1 MYSLSRSS
9 QLLLKK
15 KGVCGPQVPDPTPSN
30 WCRWQQAGQG
40 LRDSTA
46 RPKALQEPDKNP
58 VSSEIRRETVHAT
71 QPCCSESSDLGPGFA
86 WWSVKR
92 EAFASTKGFWRSRIQ
107 SAQAM
112 HQHSRQFFTAR
123 GHVSPPLRAVESI
136 RVSDDKSLGGNV
148 RKWGFLQ
155 MKVFLAHSLFTAD
168 GRSGGRNPAEGDL
181 SAMSKKTHQCLVRER
196 CTTVITTRWKDERKP
211 V

>member
-1 MYSLSRSS
+1 MVLKCRTRLQATGADGSKRVRDWETPRPGLKPCKSLIRTRCH
-9 QLLLKK
+9 LKSEEK
-15 KGVCGPQVPDPTPSN
+15 QCMQPSLAVLKVLT
-30 WCRWQQAGQG
+30 W
-40 LRDSTA
+40 
-46 RPKALQEPDKNP
+46 
-58 VSSEIRRETVHAT
+58 
-71 QPCCSESSDLGPGFA
+71 DLVLHG
-86 WWSVKR
+86 

-112 HQHSRQFFTAR
+112 HQHSHPFFTAR

-168 GRSGGRNPAEGDL
+168 GRSGGRNPAEEDL

-196 CTTVITTRWKDERKP
+196 CATVITTRWKEERKP